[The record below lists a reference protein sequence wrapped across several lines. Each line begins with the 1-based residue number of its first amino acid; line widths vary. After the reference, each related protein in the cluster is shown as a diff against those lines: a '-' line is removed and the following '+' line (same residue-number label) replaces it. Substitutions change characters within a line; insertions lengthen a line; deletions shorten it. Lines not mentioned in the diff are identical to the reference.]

1 MRELEDAGYGTERDV
16 RRGRVANADE
26 PPGEGRV
33 GSRDAAFHRP
43 CSRRAGGLLCGGR
56 RWNPDVRLRL
66 ARTAPSSVPELAES
80 PEPGDEAIDVGSITV
95 FVEPGVEGV
104 VDAGEHNVL
113 TIDRG

>member
-1 MRELEDAGYGTERDV
+1 MLRFTDRA
-16 RRGRVANADE
+16 
-26 PPGEGRV
+26 
-33 GSRDAAFHRP
+33 RDALEA
-43 CSRRAGGLLCGGR
+43 SYAAAV

-66 ARTAPSSVPELAES
+66 ARTGRELRAQLAES
-80 PEPGDEAIDVGSITV
+80 PEPGDEAFDVGSITV